1 MGRSRRASPFPLV
14 PAFFGLSQEYR
25 KQMFI
30 QIHDLCYHGKGGFS
44 FFEVYNMPIWL
55 RKFNIHRIN
64 EHLEKEQKAIEESR
78 GQSNIGDNNPVFGP
92 NIPSSN
98 TYNFNK

>member
-1 MGRSRRASPFPLV
+1 
-14 PAFFGLSQEYR
+14 
-25 KQMFI
+25 
-30 QIHDLCYHGKGGFS
+30 
-44 FFEVYNMPIWL
+44 MPIWL
-55 RKFNIHRIN
+55 RKFNISRIN
-64 EHLEKEQKAIEESR
+64 EHLEKEQKAIDEAR

>member
-1 MGRSRRASPFPLV
+1 
-14 PAFFGLSQEYR
+14 
-25 KQMFI
+25 
-30 QIHDLCYHGKGGFS
+30 
-44 FFEVYNMPIWL
+44 MPIWL

-64 EHLEKEQKAIEESR
+64 EHLEKEQKAIEEAR
-78 GQSNIGDNNPVFGP
+78 GQSNIGDNNPILGP